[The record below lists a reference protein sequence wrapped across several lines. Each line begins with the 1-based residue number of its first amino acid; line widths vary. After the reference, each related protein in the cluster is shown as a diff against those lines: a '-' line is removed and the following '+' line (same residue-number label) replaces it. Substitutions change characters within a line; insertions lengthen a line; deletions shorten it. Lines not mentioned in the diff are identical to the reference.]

1 MTHDRRPTADIT
13 QLLRDWQGGNRDA
26 LDRLVPLVYDELHM
40 IAARY
45 LSGERPGGTLQTT
58 ALVNEAYLKLVDQ
71 HRVDWQNRAHFFAIA
86 ARIMRRI
93 LIDDA
98 RRRLREKHGGDVVR
112 VAIDDVPIAAPAA
125 PVDALDLL
133 ELERALVEFE
143 QIDPDQARIVELRFF
158 GGLTVEETAA
168 VVGSSPAT
176 VKREWATA
184 KGWLHR
190 ALTRAD
196 RKPSAS

>member
-1 MTHDRRPTADIT
+1 MDLTAGSASPLCSSNASGCREQTFDRPGSVCHNRSRPHPGQDVTHDRRPTADIT

-98 RRRLREKHGGDVVR
+98 RRRLREKHG
-112 VAIDDVPIAAPAA
+112 
-125 PVDALDLL
+125 
-133 ELERALVEFE
+133 
-143 QIDPDQARIVELRFF
+143 
-158 GGLTVEETAA
+158 
-168 VVGSSPAT
+168 
-176 VKREWATA
+176 
-184 KGWLHR
+184 
-190 ALTRAD
+190 
-196 RKPSAS
+196 